1 MAKSSRQL
9 WTSQIL
15 DGSAAGG
22 GKANAPRRN
31 SGAWTSE
38 AVDAAAAR
46 ASKYMDRK
54 LGERAMSIGGEQI
67 RGVIL
72 GIDPSLRG
80 TGLATIEALGGG
92 RMRYIASETIKN
104 PPALSMSE
112 CIARI
117 FEHTLAMIDAYN
129 PDWVA
134 LEQSVYV
141 QNFKTAM
148 ILGSARGAA
157 MAAAAYRRRDV
168 YEYPPLRIKQAVIG
182 YGRASKE
189 QVGRSVKAFL
199 NMEKI
204 LPPDE
209 SDASAAAITHIFTH
223 KIIRV

>member
-9 WTSQIL
+9 WTTQIL
-15 DGSAAGG
+15 EGG
-22 GKANAPRRN
+22 GRKNAPVPR
-31 SGAWTSE
+31 SGAWTSDDIDARSSAYMRKKVDE
-38 AVDAAAAR
+38 AAQ
-46 ASKYMDRK
+46 
-54 LGERAMSIGGEQI
+54 SIGGVQI
-67 RGVIL
+67 RGTIL

-92 RMRYIASETIKN
+92 RMKYVESETVKN
-104 PPALSMSE
+104 PPALSMAE
-112 CIARI
+112 CIAQI
-117 FEHTLAMIDAYN
+117 FERTLRMIDLYQ
-129 PDWVA
+129 PDWVS

-157 MAAAAYRRRDV
+157 IAAAAYRRREV

-189 QVGRSVKAFL
+189 QVGRSVMALLGMK
-199 NMEKI
+199 EI

-209 SDASAAAITHIFTH
+209 SDASAAAITHIYTH
-223 KIIRV
+223 KIKI

>member
-38 AVDAAAAR
+38 AVDAAAR

-67 RGVIL
+67 CGVIL

-157 MAAAAYRRRDV
+157 MAAAAYRRREV

>member
-38 AVDAAAAR
+38 AVDAAAR

-92 RMRYIASETIKN
+92 RMCYIASETIKN

-157 MAAAAYRRRDV
+157 MAAAAYRRREV

-199 NMEKI
+199 NMEQI